1 MTYDEF
7 LELFKQKAE
16 SELSYDPALMEFFPE
31 GYTSDDPKV
40 LEWII
45 DANKRFTGEESPW
58 LKKDFML
65 LKDKGEN
72 EAAIIQRVAIHDVY
86 LDAEKNGFD
95 AAFETV
101 RKSREEIMRAKIDRD
116 VLNKRGSGSYDE
128 IREELIIRPLNY
140 ALHMDDLRGR
150 VYRRI
155 GDIALTLYQLINNA
169 EHDLITSKIAREE
182 VKRWG
187 MDTDKVIDDALA
199 NSARIFPASTYN
211 YRTGKEVD
219 VMTSEF
225 TKKDISLGGSMIML
239 TTFKT
244 TNGAAAL
251 FYPGV
256 AEKMMQVMGGAFW
269 AVFMNVNDIMIFD
282 IGDPMARMSADIARD
297 GGGQGEMLSNRIY
310 LCSEKGIAP
319 A

>member
-16 SELSYDPALMEFFPE
+16 SELSYDPALMEFYPE
-31 GYTSDDPKV
+31 GCTSDDPKV

-45 DANKRFTGEESPW
+45 DANKKFTGEDSPW

-65 LKDKGEN
+65 LKDKGGN
-72 EAAIIQRVAIHDVY
+72 EAAIVQRIAIRDVY

-95 AAFETV
+95 AAFEAV
-101 RKSREEIMRAKIDRD
+101 RKSREEILRANIDRD

-128 IREELIIRPLNY
+128 IREQLIIRPLNY
-140 ALHMDDLRGR
+140 GLHIDDLRGR

-155 GDIALTLYQLINNA
+155 GDIALVLYQLISDA
-169 EHDLITSKIAREE
+169 GHDLISSKIAREE

-187 MDTDKVIDDALA
+187 MDTEKVIDDALA
-199 NSARIFPASTYN
+199 NTARIFPASTYS
-211 YRTGKEVD
+211 YRTGKEID
-219 VMTSEF
+219 ILKTEF
-225 TKKDISLGGSMIML
+225 TKQEISLGGGMRIV

-256 AEKMMQVMGGAFW
+256 AEKLMKVMGGKFW
-269 AVFMNVNDIMIFD
+269 AVFMNINDIMIFD
-282 IGDPMARMSADIARD
+282 VGDPMAKNFAEMASD
-297 GGGQGEMLSNRIY
+297 GGGQGEMLSGRIY
-310 LCSEKGIAP
+310 LCSEKGITP